1 MVETTAV
8 KRPCHSLHTPQPPTY
23 LPYDVIEEEI
33 LCRLPVK
40 LLRQLCCV
48 CKSWNTLI
56 SKNLKFAKKH
66 LRMSTKNRYLIT
78 TRRWRGSKEL
88 TINSYPLDSIPF
100 HSILTSNGTQLD
112 YPEYISQRYLRH
124 GLVDS
129 CDGLLCFLINDHLV
143 HIYNP
148 CLRKVK
154 ELPYLDFPHF
164 LTDCRYAFGYDPF
177 IDNYKVIAVLSYV
190 VPEKDQVCKGSEV
203 KVYTLGTDSWK
214 KIKDFPSS
222 KAPHGRRGIFVN
234 GTVNWLTYDD
244 NSKNLTGIV
253 SLHLGSESYQEIPL
267 PDYKV
272 NFNTLTLDVMRD
284 CLCIFSQK
292 SVESFIDVWLMKEY
306 YVNKDSWVKLIS
318 VPHIGDSGY
327 FSHLGG
333 SGYFFTKILDIS
345 EDDNQVLLV
354 FKELDKLK
362 WVVYDCKN
370 KTPVSSKIED
380 FCWVESNVYV
390 ESLIS
395 P

>member
-56 SKNLKFAKKH
+56 SKDLKFTKKH

-112 YPEYISQRYLRH
+112 YPQ
-124 GLVDS
+124 
-129 CDGLLCFLINDHLV
+129 
-143 HIYNP
+143 
-148 CLRKVK
+148 KVK

-244 NSKNLTGIV
+244 NSKNLSGIV

-292 SVESFIDVWLMKEY
+292 SVESFIDVWLMKELLFPWFKIEY

-390 ESLIS
+390 EILIE
-395 P
+395 